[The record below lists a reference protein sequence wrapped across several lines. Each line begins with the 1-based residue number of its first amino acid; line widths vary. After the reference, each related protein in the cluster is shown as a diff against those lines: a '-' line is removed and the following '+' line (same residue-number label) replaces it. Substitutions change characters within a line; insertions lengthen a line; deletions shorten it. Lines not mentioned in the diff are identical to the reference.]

1 MTITAGDAYVL
12 ALPFRFEFSH
22 ARATRARGASVVV
35 RLADDRG
42 RVGWG
47 EGAPRAYVT
56 GEDVDDARRFLATDL
71 VPRVVGTEAATL
83 EDAAE
88 LFASLRDSFDGHNA
102 AFCALELALLDLAGR
117 AEGRS
122 AGELLGPVTQDEVR
136 YGAVLSA
143 GSTEK
148 AVATAARAREAGF
161 RDFKAKVGDDAA
173 GDLALLREVRD
184 VIGPEA
190 SLRIDANGAWSSR
203 EEALERL
210 TAMAELGVA
219 AAEEPLEPHDLDGL
233 AWLTSRSPVPIV
245 ADESLASLADARR
258 LAERRACHVFNVRVS
273 KLGGMLAAAQAV
285 DIARDAGLAWMLGA
299 HVGESALLSAAGRHV
314 ATRRPGGRWFEG
326 SYGALLLEE
335 DVADF
340 TAADG
345 RGASVTAPGLGVEVD
360 EDALMRHAAAATEV
374 SS

>member
-1 MTITAGDAYVL
+1 MITAAETYSL

-47 EGAPRAYVT
+47 EGAPRDYVT
-56 GEDVDDARRFLATDL
+56 RETVESARRFLAMEVL
-71 VPRVVGTEAATL
+71 PRVVGAGADSLEEAAG
-83 EDAAE
+83 
-88 LFASLRDSFDGHNA
+88 LFSTVRDVFRGHNA
-102 AFCALELALLDLAGR
+102 ALCALELALLDLAGR

-122 AGELLGPVTQDEVR
+122 AGELLGPAKHDEVR
-136 YGAVLSA
+136 YGAVLSS
-143 GSTEK
+143 GEPDK
-148 AVATAARAREAGF
+148 AVATATRARQAGF
-161 RDFKAKVGDDAA
+161 ADFKAKVGEDAA
-173 GDLALLREVRD
+173 GDMALLRAVRD
-184 VIGPEA
+184 AIGPGA
-190 SLRIDANGAWSSR
+190 SLRVDANGAWSSR
-203 EEALERL
+203 EEALEQL
-210 TAMAELGVA
+210 AAMADVGVS

-233 AWLTSRSPVPIV
+233 EWLAARSPIPIV

-285 DIARDAGLAWMLGA
+285 DIARDADIGWMLGA

-314 ATRRPGGRWFEG
+314 ATRRDGGRWFEG

-335 DVADF
+335 DVADL
-340 TAADG
+340 TASDG
-345 RGASVTAPGLGVEVD
+345 RGAALTGPGLGVDVD
-360 EDALMRHAAAATEV
+360 EDAVMRHAAAGTEV
-374 SS
+374 IS